1 MAQDPGTADRSD
13 YVQVTFTIPR
23 EMVPYLRVCARMMEQ
38 AYQPSGSNTLALNT
52 HHQQHPV
59 QEACVS
65 SSSASAKNSK
75 VVIKRVQK

>member
-1 MAQDPGTADRSD
+1 MAQDHGTADRSD

-38 AYQPSGSNTLALNT
+38 AYRPSGSNTLNT
-52 HHQQHPV
+52 HHQQRPV

-65 SSSASAKNSK
+65 SSSTSAK
-75 VVIKRVQK
+75 VITERVKK